1 MWDSSWGRRRNK
13 RGSSHEPQGRGS
25 FAPGALASSG
35 QRTRKDAREKVQRE
49 AAYREQ
55 ILFNN
60 KHSAKAYFLLNNKA
74 VNKRSR
80 LGLVQDGGERDTADA
95 QGDERAA
102 TCSFSRGSFLKFFSI
117 KPPAMRRWLIIG
129 VGWREGIV
137 KVVRRASPV
146 YDGKGIPGRIA
157 PLPK

>member
-1 MWDSSWGRRRNK
+1 MLR
-13 RGSSHEPQGRGS
+13 
-25 FAPGALASSG
+25 LA
-35 QRTRKDAREKVQRE
+35 
-49 AAYREQ
+49 
-55 ILFNN
+55 
-60 KHSAKAYFLLNNKA
+60 KHGE
-74 VNKRSR
+74 RSR
-80 LGLVQDGGERDTADA
+80 KQRAKGGSQVGKVHALGLRKLLLRVDDFRDAELKEVDLAHVHGGERDTADA